1 MSQSN
6 LGKFA
11 VLVGRLGKIA
21 VRNPRA
27 LREVGGVALALAE
40 QLTDPEVDV
49 TVLPK
54 VAVEDILG
62 DAVGENVLSLWAVPA
77 VARSVSLH
85 EAVCLA
91 ALMKLAR
98 ARRVF
103 EFGTYRGVSTTQLAL
118 NLPPD
123 GMIFTLDLP
132 VENLTTK
139 FALDTTGEVEVVQDA
154 RKGELVPAHLRPRI
168 TFLSQDSALF
178 DPGPYE
184 GTMDLVFV
192 DGAHT
197 AEYVKNDSEKGWR
210 MLRPGGVI
218 CWHDCRFNSASVI
231 KFLRQCPYQPKRITG
246 GSVAFAVKPGLE
258 TSRRA

>member
-6 LGKFA
+6 LSKVA
-11 VLVGRLGKIA
+11 RLAGRLIKIA
-21 VRNPRA
+21 LRNPRA
-27 LREVGGVALALAE
+27 LREVFGVSLALSE

-62 DAVGENVLSLWAVPA
+62 DTSGDHVLALWAVPQ

-85 EAVCLA
+85 EAVCLGT
-91 ALMKLAR
+91 LMKLAQ

-123 GMIFTLDLP
+123 GQVFTLDLP
-132 VENLTTK
+132 VTNLKTK
-139 FALDTTGEVEVVQDA
+139 FELDTTGEVEVVEDA

-168 TFLSQDSALF
+168 TFISQDSALF
-178 DPGPYE
+178 DPTPFE

-231 KFLRQCPYQPKRITG
+231 KFLRQCRYQPRRITG
-246 GSVAFAVKPGLE
+246 GSVAFAVKPG
-258 TSRRA
+258 A